1 MKTSIMRTLR
11 GFGIAIVVMLAFAVL
26 FNAYAGTLS
35 EERQNEVFIK
45 AIPFVAIFISIILA
59 FICLIVIA
67 AIVLNGRIPL
77 RTYRP
82 IEYLVIA
89 GILLG
94 VLGLFQGWKLFVY
107 QNGFLLLLAAVLL
120 FMVWSHITPMS
131 PGLSK
136 RQPPFV
142 RQAQIIGIVAGV
154 IVWVGCAAYVSMSI
168 KPQPPYGNAQ
178 RVWDMMM
185 DDDERAAVEDEF
197 QDEYRF
203 NRIPVALLISL
214 LPAAAVF
221 FGARELAD
229 ARLNPNRVAP
239 SDEAPAEPDDQSEL
253 PVSIAEVSRSGM

>member
-1 MKTSIMRTLR
+1 MRTLR
-11 GFGIAIVVMLAFAVL
+11 GFGTAIAVMLAFAAL
-26 FNAYAGTLS
+26 FSAYAGTLS
-35 EERQNEVFIK
+35 EERQDEVFIK

-67 AIVLNGRIPL
+67 AIVLNGKIPL

-82 IEYLVIA
+82 IEYLIIA

-142 RQAQIIGIVAGV
+142 RQAQIIGLAAGV
-154 IVWVGCAAYVSMSI
+154 IVWVGCAAYISVSI
-168 KPQPPYGNAQ
+168 EPQPPYGNAQ

-185 DDDERAAVEDEF
+185 DDDERAAVEDDF
-197 QDEYRF
+197 QDEYVY

-214 LPAAAVF
+214 LPGGAVF

-239 SDEAPAEPDDQSEL
+239 PNGASAGPDQQDEL
-253 PVSIAEVSRSGM
+253 PVSVAEVSGSSV